1 MVIGKMEKTDSKN
14 VIFYMHAGSGNHGCE
29 AIVTSTLDM
38 IKDKK
43 LSPSVVSNDAEE
55 DRKYILGEYEKGDIC
70 KLIQENHIDEHFLS
84 HVVYYG
90 YRKLTGDKEAFL
102 RYRFRNMLSEVKKSR
117 VSGNKALAVSIGG
130 DNYCYPEM
138 VNDIILSDRMLHKRK
153 LDTVLLGCSIEPKSL
168 EGGESKELFEDLNSH
183 KLIIARESI
192 TYNALLGAGIDRN
205 KLRLFPDPAFTLETE
220 EVILPKEFEEG
231 NTVGLN
237 ISPMVL
243 NLEKKDGVLFNSY
256 RDLVKH
262 IIDATDMQIAFIPH
276 VVWDRND
283 DRIPLR
289 KLYEEFKDTG
299 RVCIIEDD
307 NCKRLKGYISK
318 CSLFIGAR
326 THATI
331 AAYSSYVPT
340 LVIGYSVKSKG
351 IATDLFGTYDRF
363 VLPVQELE
371 ESAQLLERFE
381 WLRVKSG
388 DIKEHL
394 KLVIPEYIE
403 NARKNAEALL

>member
-38 IKDKK
+38 IRDKK

-55 DRKYILGEYEKGDIC
+55 DRKYILGEYEKEDIC
-70 KLIQENHIDEHFLS
+70 KLIQEKHIDEHFLS

-90 YRKLTGDKEAFL
+90 YRKLTGDKESFL

-117 VSGNKALAVSIGG
+117 VSGNNTLAVSIGG

-168 EGGESKELFEDLNSH
+168 EGGESKELLEDLNSH

-243 NLEKKDGVLFNSY
+243 NLEKKDGVLLNSY

-381 WLRVKSG
+381 WLRVKSD